1 MILTVNI
8 PNGKY
13 ISIASEIF
21 KNLYVHFYIII
32 YSSKSFYLS
41 ELYLPI
47 FIYDSPLLSHIF
59 HAKYH
64 LFSYRIFS
72 LIKIIFRSMIMYLNV
87 ILILKWPYFIHL
99 FFFYLYILFVC
110 LFISIS
116 WVWNQGSSFQLTHLV
131 SCMRTGQSII
141 PLWGSNTQLCIV
153 VVCPSEIELSFLIRR
168 FPDLFTHLCYGLDS
182 VDLLLVLELIP
193 CFCPMHIETQANLH
207 NSVNIIRKSLITGIV
222 GSTLESD
229 LERD

>member
-32 YSSKSFYLS
+32 YSSKSFICQNYICLF
-41 ELYLPI
+41 LFLIPFCCPI
-47 FIYDSPLLSHIF
+47 YSMPNIIYFLTEFSHWS
-59 HAKYH
+59 K
-64 LFSYRIFS
+64 LFSGVWS
-72 LIKIIFRSMIMYLNV
+72 CTLNV

-141 PLWGSNTQLCIV
+141 PLWGSNSQLCIV
-153 VVCPSEIELSFLIRR
+153 VVCPSEIELSFLIGR
-168 FPDLFTHLCYGLDS
+168 FPDHYLHTCVTGFI
-182 VDLLLVLELIP
+182 VLT
-193 CFCPMHIETQANLH
+193 F
-207 NSVNIIRKSLITGIV
+207 SL
-222 GSTLESD
+222 
-229 LERD
+229 R

>member
-1 MILTVNI
+1 MYIFILSFIPASLFICQNYICLFLFMIPLYCPI
-8 PNGKY
+8 YSMPN
-13 ISIASEIF
+13 
-21 KNLYVHFYIII
+21 II
-32 YSSKSFYLS
+32 YFLTEFSHWSK
-41 ELYLPI
+41 
-47 FIYDSPLLSHIF
+47 
-59 HAKYH
+59 
-64 LFSYRIFS
+64 LFSGVWS
-72 LIKIIFRSMIMYLNV
+72 CTLNV

-99 FFFYLYILFVC
+99 FFFDLYILFVC

-153 VVCPSEIELSFLIRR
+153 VVCPSEIELSFLSRR

-182 VDLLLVLELIP
+182 VDLVLVLELIP